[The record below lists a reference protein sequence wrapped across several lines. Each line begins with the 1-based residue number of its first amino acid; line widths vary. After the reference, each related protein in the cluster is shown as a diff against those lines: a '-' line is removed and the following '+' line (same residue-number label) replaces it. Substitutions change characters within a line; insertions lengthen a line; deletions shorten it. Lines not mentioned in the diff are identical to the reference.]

1 MARTASAEQKI
12 VSADRKGEDLS
23 NRVLLAS
30 IREGHGSFVLL
41 ICDSGETV
49 VHSKTCGSQGGNIL
63 AKIPVSPQWV
73 ELAFDH
79 DQRWGRYDGY
89 CGNCVAWD
97 PRPRSER

>member
-1 MARTASAEQKI
+1 MTRTASAEQKI

-49 VHSKTCGSQGGNIL
+49 VHSKPVDLRAGTSWPKSRCRRSGWNSLLIMIRGGVATTVTAAI
-63 AKIPVSPQWV
+63 ASP
-73 ELAFDH
+73 
-79 DQRWGRYDGY
+79 G
-89 CGNCVAWD
+89 D